1 MPTRRAFLFS
11 SMSYLAGSLFL
22 PSALEPAQARKA
34 PRTQNPF
41 AGGGGPRT
49 LFKEE
54 WPPAIL
60 PAHVGVIDKGYL
72 CFTDDLGRL
81 AVVDMR
87 KPAAGKPPFKVLASL
102 SGLGNKVIDF
112 AVGPFAAYGLVYREN
127 DNHEAVVTL
136 VSVSLTPATA
146 PAIINELPLTRLTD
160 AQAITTSGDLICL
173 AGTAASGESLVSIY
187 GAPNRR
193 GESKEP
199 TYIASLSV
207 NQPIRAL
214 DLTEKQ
220 LTILSSDTSGQR
232 SQLDYVLVSNAGAPE
247 VQSAVKMEGDYRVLS
262 RFKDTVIVAG
272 YEKGSR
278 PGKGRCFARTVSTGT
293 NARAISTITLDPIL
307 TVESA
312 AAQKDRF
319 VVVGRSAGKRNIIT
333 LVNDSNKA
341 LIREQVLDLRTSKTE
356 AGLPAQGTAAVIYRE
371 PLIYI
376 ASGWSGVQMLTRS
389 KEGFSLTTSYN
400 IPRLA
405 ASGLATFRDNVVLVG
420 AELQLYNISRP
431 ERPML
436 MKAAEPSTSVKSVV
450 GAGSYVLCL
459 GKDELTMRKMD
470 RNMLENPIAQLK
482 INASQICFDNA
493 EKEQR
498 CYAIKNSEKST
509 KVTRFKVYQ
518 DGLVKEASFDVPG
531 SFNRCQARN
540 GELLLAGLNDLVLLS
555 AAEKDSDMPTKC
567 SRHFD
572 NLAVRDIALGDNSI
586 LMTAIDKDT
595 KGFFLVLSKEAGE
608 AGTKG
613 SIDLPHDGVALAV
626 QGTKAVAVG
635 RTQEGKDV
643 ATVVSFSQ
651 ESAPQVT
658 STLPV
663 LDGVSSV
670 SLNGQLAILAGR
682 GLEIVN
688 L

>member
-1 MPTRRAFLFS
+1 
-11 SMSYLAGSLFL
+11 
-22 PSALEPAQARKA
+22 
-34 PRTQNPF
+34 
-41 AGGGGPRT
+41 
-49 LFKEE
+49 
-54 WPPAIL
+54 
-60 PAHVGVIDKGYL
+60 
-72 CFTDDLGRL
+72 
-81 AVVDMR
+81 
-87 KPAAGKPPFKVLASL
+87 
-102 SGLGNKVIDF
+102 
-112 AVGPFAAYGLVYREN
+112 GLVYREN

-173 AGTAASGESLVSIY
+173 AGTASSGESLVSIY

-272 YEKGSR
+272 YERGSR

-293 NARAISTITLDPIL
+293 NARALSTITLDPIL

-389 KEGFSLTTSYN
+389 REGFSLTTSYN

-509 KVTRFKVYQ
+509 KVTRFKVYK

-555 AAEKDSDMPTKC
+555 AYEKDSDMPTKC

-572 NLAVRDIALGDNSI
+572 NLAIRDIALGDNSI
-586 LMTAIDKDT
+586 LMTAVDKDT

-608 AGTKG
+608 AGTRG

>member
-1 MPTRRAFLFS
+1 
-11 SMSYLAGSLFL
+11 
-22 PSALEPAQARKA
+22 
-34 PRTQNPF
+34 
-41 AGGGGPRT
+41 
-49 LFKEE
+49 
-54 WPPAIL
+54 
-60 PAHVGVIDKGYL
+60 
-72 CFTDDLGRL
+72 
-81 AVVDMR
+81 
-87 KPAAGKPPFKVLASL
+87 
-102 SGLGNKVIDF
+102 
-112 AVGPFAAYGLVYREN
+112 
-127 DNHEAVVTL
+127 
-136 VSVSLTPATA
+136 
-146 PAIINELPLTRLTD
+146 
-160 AQAITTSGDLICL
+160 
-173 AGTAASGESLVSIY
+173 
-187 GAPNRR
+187 
-193 GESKEP
+193 
-199 TYIASLSV
+199 
-207 NQPIRAL
+207 
-214 DLTEKQ
+214 
-220 LTILSSDTSGQR
+220 
-232 SQLDYVLVSNAGAPE
+232 
-247 VQSAVKMEGDYRVLS
+247 
-262 RFKDTVIVAG
+262 
-272 YEKGSR
+272 
-278 PGKGRCFARTVSTGT
+278 
-293 NARAISTITLDPIL
+293 
-307 TVESA
+307 
-312 AAQKDRF
+312 
-319 VVVGRSAGKRNIIT
+319 
-333 LVNDSNKA
+333 
-341 LIREQVLDLRTSKTE
+341 
-356 AGLPAQGTAAVIYRE
+356 
-371 PLIYI
+371 
-376 ASGWSGVQMLTRS
+376 
-389 KEGFSLTTSYN
+389 
-400 IPRLA
+400 
-405 ASGLATFRDNVVLVG
+405 
-420 AELQLYNISRP
+420 
-431 ERPML
+431 ML

-555 AAEKDSDMPTKC
+555 AAEKDSDMATKC